1 MGRFE
6 FGVTIDECFL
16 CWFSARA
23 GRMGQPITGSREP
36 ADEAAS
42 EHLGNPWLP
51 NKQPEGT
58 LPDVRE
64 ALNEAPDPTPL
75 YAHRESSYRN

>member
-1 MGRFE
+1 
-6 FGVTIDECFL
+6 
-16 CWFSARA
+16 
-23 GRMGQPITGSREP
+23 MGQPITGSREP

-64 ALNEAPDPTPL
+64 ALNEAPDPTPRIQTGEL
-75 YAHRESSYRN
+75 HTGIKMLSDYS